1 MAVIQ
6 QKQHTQEQ
14 QNTVPDYIDSAAES
28 VPNSTWAIVPRSTR
42 SLDEGWHHF
51 TFADL
56 ARSVNNMSRWIERT
70 CGVAEHVGQ
79 TMGYMG
85 ANDLR
90 YLVVLAAC
98 LKTGYVPLFTSPRNS
113 LEGQKSLV
121 EKTDCTIFLTTVDT
135 MPQIEAIK
143 KAVPSL
149 KVYEAPTSQEMLDP
163 SFPTEHYPGRQNR
176 DVTAHSL
183 ILHTSGSTGLPK
195 PIRLTVSGLNTAY
208 EQAHLSPEDGREQT
222 SKAFLADPRPMLAAV
237 PFFHAMGIITG
248 LKSLMCRG
256 TIVRLP
262 SEKLLGAGLVIDVI
276 EAVKPT
282 SGIFPP
288 SVLED
293 IAATPKG
300 IEAMGKLEYV
310 FFGGAPLASE
320 SGDKICRVT
329 NLITVIGSTEAFLT
343 TTLLPS
349 APEEWGYFHWGA
361 AAGVVMEPAGDDLY
375 ELVIKPKDKRY
386 QAIFHTFP
394 EIDEWRTK
402 DLFRR
407 HPSKPYLW
415 KYSGRRDDIIV
426 LSNGEKFN
434 PVFTEKLLESYP
446 WVKGALVV
454 GQGKFQAGLLIE
466 PDWSQTSTKDPS
478 ALIDHIWPMVEQGN
492 REAPAHARIYQTKI
506 AVAKDRKPF
515 IRAAKGSIIR
525 LQTVAAFKDEIEA
538 LYADE
543 GYSSDPNQGADG
555 DVALASKIH
564 AVFSRALPSFQ
575 DDMADDVDI
584 FSLGVD
590 SLDVLALT
598 NALNKAVRGAGATA
612 SMVYSNPTVKQ
623 LAAAL
628 SQNVNKSPERD
639 ASPPT
644 REEKLSAMVRKYT
657 KDMIRPK
664 STSTASPRPSRQTV
678 ILTGSTGSLGS
689 HILEQLLRDPGVER
703 IYCLNR
709 SENAEARQKET
720 LSKYHGPNTDFS
732 KAEFLRTDFSVD
744 NFGLSDAT
752 YRQLL
757 TTATSFIHSAWS
769 VDFNLSLES
778 YEATHIAGT
787 YRVVKFA
794 LASDYKT
801 PITFIS
807 SIASVG
813 NWDSVAQDG
822 SSVPESITTLFDGAI
837 TIPQGYA
844 ESKHVAAEI
853 LATASHRLGIKTAI
867 VRAGQLA
874 GPSTNAGGAAWNR
887 HEWLPTIV
895 HTSKVMKKMPR
906 TLGNMDRVDWVPMN
920 VAAGTVVDIAN
931 ATYSEPEPVQV
942 YHLANPH
949 TTSWDQ
955 LYPVIRGFYTQDNK
969 EDMEIVEYNDWVD
982 ELARM
987 PQTKENAERVP
998 GLKLLDFYQSLRPE
1012 SGMGLPALET
1022 RRTEAV
1028 SSTLRDGKAVDAIVV
1043 KKWLQQWAF

>member
-1 MAVIQ
+1 MAAI
-6 QKQHTQEQ
+6 QKQKQ
-14 QNTVPDYIDSAAES
+14 QATAIPDYIDAAAES
-28 VPNSTWAIVPRSTR
+28 ASNSTWAIVPRSTT

-51 TFADL
+51 TYADFAR
-56 ARSVNNMSRWIERT
+56 AVNNMSRWIEKT
-70 CGVAEHVGQ
+70 CGVAKQAGQ
-79 TMGYMG
+79 TIGYMG

-90 YLVVLAAC
+90 YLVVLAAA

-121 EKTDCTIFLTTVDT
+121 EKTACTIFLSTVET
-135 MPQIEAIK
+135 MPQVEVIK
-143 KAVPSL
+143 DAVPSL
-149 KVYEAPTSQEMLDP
+149 QVYQAPATAELLDSSLP
-163 SFPTEHYPGRQNR
+163 AEHYKGRHSR
-176 DVTAHSL
+176 DVTAPSL

-195 PIRLTVSGLNTAY
+195 PIHLTVGGLNSAY
-208 EQAHLSPEDGREQT
+208 EQAQLGPEDGVEQV
-222 SKAFLADPRPMLAAV
+222 SKPFLADTRPMLAAV
-237 PFFHAMGIITG
+237 PFFHAMGIIVG
-248 LKSLMCRG
+248 LRSLMNRG
-256 TIVRLP
+256 TLVRLP
-262 SEKLLGAGLVIDVI
+262 SEKMLSAGLVMDVI

-293 IAATPKG
+293 ISATSQG
-300 IEAMGKLEYV
+300 IEALGMLETV

-320 SGDKICRVT
+320 SGNKICRVT
-329 NLITVIGSTEAFLT
+329 NLMTVIGSTEA
-343 TTLLPS
+343 LLIPTIVPS
-349 APEEWGYFHWGA
+349 VPEEWSYFHWSS
-361 AAGVVMEPAGDDLY
+361 AAGVFMEPAENDLF
-375 ELVIKPKDKRY
+375 ELIIKPRDTKY

-394 EIDEWRTK
+394 TIQEWRTK

-415 KYSGRRDDIIV
+415 KYTGRRDDIIV

-434 PVFTEKLLESYP
+434 PVLSEKLLESHP

-466 PDWSQTSTKDPS
+466 PEWSQANTQDPS
-478 ALIDHIWPMVEQGN
+478 ALIDHIWPMVEQAN

-506 AVAKDRKPF
+506 AVAKDGKSF

-543 GYSSDPNQGADG
+543 GYSSDPNQEADG
-555 DVALASKIH
+555 DVALESKIH

-575 DDMADDVDI
+575 NDTPDDVDV

-598 NALNKAVRGAGATA
+598 NALNKAVHGAGVTA
-612 SMVYSNPTVKQ
+612 STVYSNPTVKQ

-628 SQNVNKSPERD
+628 SHSASKSNVQHAP
-639 ASPPT
+639 PPT

-657 KDMIRPK
+657 RTMVRPK
-664 STSTASPRPSRQTV
+664 NMNGLPNRPTKQTV

-689 HILEQLLRDPGVER
+689 HILEQLLRNPDVEKV
-703 IYCLNR
+703 YCLNR
-709 SENAEARQKET
+709 SDNAETRQKESFT
-720 LSKYHGPNTDFS
+720 KYHHPMADFNKAVFYKTDFG
-732 KAEFLRTDFSVD
+732 VD
-744 NFGLSDAT
+744 HFGLQDAT
-752 YRQLL
+752 YKHLLL
-757 TTATSFIHSAWS
+757 TATTFIHSAWS

-778 YEATHIAGT
+778 YENTHIAGT
-787 YRVVKFA
+787 ARAINFA
-794 LASDYKT
+794 LESQYKT
-801 PITFIS
+801 PIIFIS

-813 NWDSVAQDG
+813 SWGSVAQDDSG
-822 SSVPESITTLFDGAI
+822 VPESNTTLFDSTI
-837 TIPQGYA
+837 TLPQGYG

-874 GPSTNAGGAAWNR
+874 GPSTQAGGAAWNR

-895 HTSKVMKKMPR
+895 HTSKVMKKLPR
-906 TLGNMDRVDWVPMN
+906 TLGNMDRVDWVPMDI
-920 VAAGTVVDIAN
+920 AAGTVIDIAN
-931 ATYSEPEPVQV
+931 ATNSESESTQV

-949 TTSWDQ
+949 TTTWNE
-955 LYPVIRGFYTQDNK
+955 LYPVIRDYFRK
-969 EDMEIVEYNDWVD
+969 ENNVDMDVVEYSDWVD
-982 ELARM
+982 ELARI

-998 GLKLLDFYQSLRPE
+998 GLKLLDFYESLGMD
-1012 SGMGLPALET
+1012 GMGLPTLQT
-1022 RRTEAV
+1022 RRAEAA
-1028 SSTLRDGKAVDAIVV
+1028 SSTLREGKAIDRLVVD
-1043 KKWLQQWAF
+1043 KWLKQWAF